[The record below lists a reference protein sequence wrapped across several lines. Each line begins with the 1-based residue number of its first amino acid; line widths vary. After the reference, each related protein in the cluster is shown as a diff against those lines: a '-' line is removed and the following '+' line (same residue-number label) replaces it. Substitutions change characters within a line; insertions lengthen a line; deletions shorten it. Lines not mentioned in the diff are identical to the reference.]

1 MKFRIVKKILIN
13 NGFTKIIQNR
23 SDHVKFYNER
33 GCHIS
38 IPCKGTVNRMMW
50 QRLVKE
56 NNLKV

>member
-1 MKFRIVKKILIN
+1 MKFRIAKKILIN
-13 NGFTKIIQNR
+13 NGFNKIVQNR

-38 IPCKGTVNRMMW
+38 IPYHKEINRMMW

-56 NNLKV
+56 NNLIC

>member
-1 MKFRIVKKILIN
+1 MKFRTVKKILIN
-13 NGFTKIIQNR
+13 NGFDKIITNR
-23 SDHVKFYNER
+23 SDHIKFYNDT

-38 IPCKGTVNRMMW
+38 IPYKNEVNHMMW

>member
-1 MKFRIVKKILIN
+1 MKFRIAKKILIN
-13 NGFTKIIQNR
+13 NGFSKIIYSR

-38 IPCKGTVNRMMW
+38 IPCNKEVNRMMW

-56 NNLKV
+56 NNLKI

>member
-1 MKFRIVKKILIN
+1 MKFRIAKKILIN
-13 NGFTKIIQNR
+13 NGFNKIVQNR

-38 IPCKGTVNRMMW
+38 IPYKNEVNRMMW